1 MEMKG
6 YITSIPIGMLFKK
19 MYCCKC
25 GERLQKKSI
34 PTLSQPSDLE
44 YVSSAAGSKIY
55 GMTEVATATYLYKC
69 EKCGYLITYAHQ
81 NKVAK
86 LQKKL
91 DKKILSENELQP
103 LNISFRA

>member
-6 YITSIPIGMLFKK
+6 YSTSISVGMLFKK

-25 GERLQKKSI
+25 GERLQKKSM
-34 PTLSQPSDLE
+34 PTLPQPGDLE
-44 YVSSAAGSKIY
+44 YVSTAGGSKMY
-55 GMTEVATATYLYKC
+55 GMTEVATATHLYKC

-91 DKKILSENELQP
+91 NKKILSENELQP

>member
-6 YITSIPIGMLFKK
+6 YSASMPIGMLFKK

-25 GERLQKKSI
+25 GEHLRKKSI
-34 PTLSQPSDLE
+34 PTVFQSSDLE
-44 YVSSAAGSKIY
+44 YVSSSGRSKIY
-55 GMTEVATATYLYKC
+55 GMTEVTTTVYLYKC

-81 NKVAK
+81 NEIAK

-91 DKKILSENELQP
+91 GKKILTENELQP
-103 LNISFRA
+103 LNVSFRA